1 MSNKLIAIVGMCG
14 AGKSD
19 ATQWFCERGWQK
31 VYFGGVTMDELK
43 KKGLPVTPDNE
54 KAERE
59 RLRRELGMPAFA
71 VLLSDTI
78 KEKLSAGNVVL
89 DGLYSWSE
97 YKYIYDN
104 ISSDIKLVAVIA
116 DSGLRYSRLSTR
128 PIRPLTPEQ
137 ARKRDIAEIE
147 NLEKGGPIAAADYFI
162 DNNGDYDHF
171 RKSIEELIDKLE
183 K

>member
-31 VYFGGVTMDELK
+31 VYFGGVTMEELK

-54 KAERE
+54 KTERE
-59 RLRRELGMPAFA
+59 RLRRELGMGAFA
-71 VLLSDTI
+71 ILLSDTI
-78 KEKLSAGNVVL
+78 KEKLSVGNVVL

-97 YKYIYDN
+97 YKYIYEN

-116 DSGLRYSRLSTR
+116 DSGLRYSRLSER
-128 PIRPLTPEQ
+128 PVRPLTAEQ

-147 NLEKGGPIAAADYFI
+147 NLEKGGPIAAADHFI
-162 DNNGDYDHF
+162 DNNGNYEQF
-171 RKSIEELIDKLE
+171 RASVEALIDRLE

>member
-171 RKSIEELIDKLE
+171 RKLIEELIDKLE